1 MRLAKDTSGFRLRM
15 DTKSTSSCQFDWF
28 TTLAETEMHAVNI
41 FVVCHQWL
49 GMNNNSPGSRVKIV
63 GCAFAKRGNFVK
75 SGLSMLFINE
85 VFCFSGD
92 GYRNC
97 SWLGG

>member
-15 DTKSTSSCQFDWF
+15 HTKSTSSYQFDWF

-49 GMNNNSPGSRVKIV
+49 GMNNNSPGSRMKIV
-63 GCAFAKRGNFVK
+63 GYAFAKSGNCFK
-75 SGLSMLFINE
+75 SGFF
-85 VFCFSGD
+85 VFPATDIKIVPGPASK
-92 GYRNC
+92 
-97 SWLGG
+97 